1 MSMKNSEVV
10 VVARNFMKKICVENI
25 RIYIRIPSKWNMY
38 GRLVY
43 MGIEK
48 KNSLKRDV

>member
-10 VVARNFMKKICVENI
+10 VRNFMKKICVENI
-25 RIYIRIPSKWNMY
+25 RIYPDTIKMEYVWKA
-38 GRLVY
+38 GVY
-43 MGIEK
+43 MGIEI